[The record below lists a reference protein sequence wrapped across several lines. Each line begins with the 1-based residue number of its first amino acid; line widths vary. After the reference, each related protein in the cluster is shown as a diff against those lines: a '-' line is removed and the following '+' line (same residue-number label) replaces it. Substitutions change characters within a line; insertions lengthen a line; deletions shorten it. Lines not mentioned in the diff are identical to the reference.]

1 MSSTAAKDAD
11 HNLVLRSNL
20 PISVVGDTSFADDGL
35 TIGDTSSADDGLTI
49 GDTSSADDGLAI
61 GDTSSAD
68 GGLVIGDT
76 SSADSGL
83 MIGDTSLVIASVVD
97 DVNGELSGALDK
109 SVVGD
114 TAVSGE
120 PAGDG
125 IAELSSFAA
134 SVTAS

>member
-35 TIGDTSSADDGLTI
+35 TIGDTSSADDGLT
-49 GDTSSADDGLAI
+49 
-61 GDTSSAD
+61 
-68 GGLVIGDT
+68 IGDT